1 MCLVEAGCVYRTK
14 IQIRI
19 GGYHNLYRVP
29 VYHSYS
35 SVVKIIVLYIGNAII
50 TKFSTTKEPVMNKH
64 VHCSGTVSPHGQ
76 LVIRL
81 VGILRQPLEIVV
93 VRFCVFQNLYDIAT
107 YVTGHLGRFEQLL
120 PSPTLSY
127 KHTSATLCVRTV
139 RTVPEIPRRHR
150 TKLIKGFE
158 LSRDPITN
166 PLQTRLA
173 YRYRTLQYSKRI
185 HGEVCSKAV
194 HGIVPAT
201 LDTLV
206 CHELF
211 HIISRLFSSLIFF
224 SHDSS
229 L

>member
-1 MCLVEAGCVYRTK
+1 MCFVKTGCVYRTK

-19 GGYHNLYRVP
+19 SGYHNLNRVP
-29 VYHSYS
+29 IYHSYS
-35 SVVKIIVLYIGNAII
+35 SVVKIIVLYIGYAVI
-50 TKFSTTKEPVMNKH
+50 TKFSTAEEPVMNKH

-93 VRFCVFQNLYDIAT
+93 VRFCIFQNLYDVAAYI
-107 YVTGHLGRFEQLL
+107 TGHLSCFKQLL
-120 PSPTLSY
+120 PSPTLPY
-127 KHTSATLCVRTV
+127 KYTSATLCVRTV
-139 RTVPEIPRRHR
+139 RTIPEIPRRYR
-150 TKLIKGFE
+150 TKFIKGFE
-158 LSRDPITN
+158 LSRESIAN

-173 YRYRTLQYSKRI
+173 YRYGTLQYSKRV
-185 HGEVCSKAV
+185 HCEVCSKAI
-194 HGIVPAT
+194 HGVVPAT